1 MKWYLK
7 AMSEY
12 VNFQGRAR
20 RKEYWMFALF
30 YLIILMGATVLDNI
44 AGLCFEYQ
52 LMGQTVSMGYGP
64 SYLLMVVLHFFPA
77 LGVAIRRLHDTGR
90 SGWMYLIL
98 LIPLIGIIW
107 FLVLLARDSEVGR
120 NKYGEHPK

>member
-7 AMSEY
+7 VMSEY

-52 LMGQTVSMGYGP
+52 LMGQTASMVYGP
-64 SYLLMVVLHFFPA
+64 SYLLVAVLHFLPA
-77 LGVAIRRLHDTGR
+77 LGVAVRRLHDTGR
-90 SGWMYLIL
+90 SGWTYLIL
-98 LIPLIGIIW
+98 LITLIGIIW
-107 FLVLLARDSEVGR
+107 LLVLLARDSEVGR